1 MKRELTCI
9 ICPIGCTLEVE
20 LDGKEVKS
28 VTGNTCPRG
37 AKYAETECTAPKR
50 TVTTTVKTE
59 NSEVL
64 PVKTDSPIPKEKIF
78 ELMEII
84 NNSVAHLPISVG
96 DVIIEDVFGCNVV
109 ATKNM

>member
-1 MKRELTCI
+1 MGRSHFISMSADMK
-9 ICPIGCTLEVE
+9 
-20 LDGKEVKS
+20 
-28 VTGNTCPRG
+28 
-37 AKYAETECTAPKR
+37 
-50 TVTTTVKTE
+50 E
-59 NSEVL
+59 N
-64 PVKTDSPIPKEKIF
+64 KTDRKANSAIVHAVC